1 MVGGDNEDGEVE
13 AKIDFDLVCDRY
25 LMFHVGWSGER
36 RVFGCVIY
44 VEIRSGKFWIQ
55 RDGTEAGI
63 AYVLIAAGVPKS
75 DIVIGYRSLYMRKFT
90 ELAIG

>member
-1 MVGGDNEDGEVE
+1 MSTRDSTISNRNASLRV
-13 AKIDFDLVCDRY
+13 
-25 LMFHVGWSGER
+25 SSQR
-36 RVFGCVIY
+36 RSFLSQHDIL
-44 VEIRSGKFWIQ
+44 KFWIQ